1 VVERSYKYLSEVPIA
16 VIKNIKGIGKESP
29 VALSSSKYNIK
40 SILDLFTFYPPDY
53 WDRSTFKKINEINEN
68 DMEKEITLFL
78 KIDKITQ
85 FRTKSRLK
93 IVTFY
98 LSDESGQIKAMYFGN
113 QYRENQFKDYKTD
126 DSQKFV
132 AISGKPDIKKNGK
145 VEFKNPKI
153 ESSTNLKSFVETG
166 GLIPRYPLFKN
177 LDKRENQSKKKFRKI
192 MREMLNTLDEET
204 DIHTPGLLDYLSPEL
219 IEEFSLIGRQESI
232 KKIHFPKNNEDL
244 KNARRRLALDEFVY
258 LRTIFESLKLKY
270 KNENNGFKYDFSD
283 SSIQSFVKQLPFE
296 LTKAQV
302 KTLDEILCDLR
313 ESYPMKRLLQG
324 EVGSGKT
331 VVASIASYAALQS
344 GYQVAFMAPTEVLAE
359 QHYLSISQFMNQS
372 KFDVL
377 LLTSSIKDRTKILN
391 NLQDGRPALFV
402 GTHALIQESIK
413 FSNLGLAIIDE
424 QQRFGVEQRKKLI
437 NESGIIPDQLIMSA
451 TPIPRTTALSLYGD
465 LEISTIDELP
475 PGRKE
480 IKSYLFGGLKKDN
493 EEIYDICKSHLDNN
507 SQVFVVC
514 PFIQESEVMDI
525 QAAENVFK
533 EYEEKFKNNKVSLL
547 HGRMSFEE
555 KEKIMNDMKEGKID
569 ILVSTVVIEVGID
582 ITNATL
588 MILESAERFGLNQLH
603 QLRGRVGRGDK
614 QSECIFHITKKKT
627 LSTISEDGKKRL
639 EAIVEIKDGF
649 KLSEVDLEIR
659 GQGKVTGTAQS
670 GQSDLKIADLRHD
683 YELLLESQKI
693 FDKIKSKDTKKLI
706 FEEAKILFP
715 NYFQAEGTT

>member
-1 VVERSYKYLSEVPIA
+1 MVERSFKYLSELPIDK
-16 VIKNIKGIGKESP
+16 VKGVGPTTLDSISDSTHKLKN
-29 VALSSSKYNIK
+29 
-40 SILDLFTFYPPDY
+40 ILDLITFYPTGY
-53 WDRSTFKKINEINEN
+53 WDRSTLKKICEINQN
-68 DMEKEITLFL
+68 DLDKEITVLL
-78 KIDKITQ
+78 QIDEIKVFTT
-85 FRTKSRLK
+85 RSRLR
-93 IVTFY
+93 IATFH
-98 LSDESGQIKAMYFGN
+98 LSDETGQTKAMYFGN
-113 QYRENQFKDYKTD
+113 QYKDSHYKDYKKD
-126 DSQKFV
+126 NNKKFV
-132 AISGKPDIKKNGK
+132 AISGKPYIKKNGN
-145 VEFKNPKI
+145 VEFKNPTI
-153 ESSTNLKSFVETG
+153 EPSGDLNSLHETG
-166 GLIPRYPLFKN
+166 ALIPKYPTINKVKN
-177 LDKRENQSKKKFRKI
+177 GDFRNIIKNALD
-192 MREMLNTLDEET
+192 TLDRET
-204 DIHTPGLLDYLSPEL
+204 DQHSAGLLDYLSTEL
-219 IEEFSLIGRQESI
+219 IEEFSLFERLDSI
-232 KKIHFPKNNEDL
+232 NKIHFPKNNNEY
-244 KNARRRLALDEFVY
+244 KNARRRLVLDEFIY
-258 LRTIFESLKLKY
+258 LRTIFQFLKLKY
-270 KNENNGFKYDFSD
+270 KKDNNGFSHNFRSSD
-283 SSIQSFVKQLPFE
+283 IQSFIKQLPFQ
-296 LTKAQV
+296 LTKAQT
-302 KTLDEILCDLR
+302 KTTDEILNDLK
-313 ESYPMKRLLQG
+313 EDYPMKRLLQG
-324 EVGSGKT
+324 DVGSGKT

-372 KFDVL
+372 KFDVF

-391 NLQDGRPALFV
+391 NLKDGKPALFV

-493 EEIYDICKSHLDNN
+493 EEIYNICQSHLDNN

-514 PFIQESEVMDI
+514 PFIKESEAMDI

-533 EYEEKFKNNKVSLL
+533 EYEDKFKNNKVSLL

-569 ILVSTVVIEVGID
+569 ILISTVVIEVGID

-627 LSTISEDGKKRL
+627 LNTISEDGKKRL

-659 GQGKVTGTAQS
+659 GQGKVTGTVQS

-683 YELLLESQKI
+683 YEILLESQKI
-693 FDKIKSKDTKKLI
+693 FDKIQSQDTKKLI